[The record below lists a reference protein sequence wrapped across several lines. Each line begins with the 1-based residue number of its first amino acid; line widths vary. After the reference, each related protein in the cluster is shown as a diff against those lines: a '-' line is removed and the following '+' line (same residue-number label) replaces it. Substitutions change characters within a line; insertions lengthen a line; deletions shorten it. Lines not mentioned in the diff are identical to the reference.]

1 MTKNS
6 PVVRP
11 SRSSG
16 ELLERGEALL
26 AIDALLAA
34 GRDARGRLLLV
45 EGHAGIGKTALLEEA
60 VVRARADDMTVMR
73 ARASELESDFQFGLA
88 LQLFEPLLSGAD
100 DDVRDRLL
108 AGSAA
113 LAGPLLERPTSWAGD
128 EAESRSYPVMHGLFW
143 VLSNLAETG
152 PVLIAI
158 DDVHWADRAS
168 LRLVLYLLQRLDEMA
183 VSIVAARRLGEPG
196 APDDLLAQIS
206 THVTSRALRPAPLSR
221 EGARRMV
228 ADALPGADEAF
239 GDACWRM
246 TEGNVFLLEELI
258 AAARDEGWQ
267 PTAQN
272 APRIGTLAPEAVLRA
287 VAVRLMR
294 LSDDAA
300 GVARAVAVLGDDAQ
314 LRHVA
319 ALSGRAADRIVA
331 AADALAA
338 SEILRPVD
346 AGALRFAHPLLASAV
361 YADIATAERAA
372 LHRRAAEILHGE
384 GIAPER
390 VAAHLLPS
398 PGSGDA
404 WVVDLLCDVA
414 RHAVAAGAPESAA
427 SYLSRALQEP
437 PAAGQRAAVLHEL
450 GASEAATGL
459 ASAVEH
465 LEEALAA
472 EGSATGPGGGG
483 AARARTLLALGR
495 ALAAAGR
502 HAEALVRF
510 DEAVACADASSGSP
524 ADAALAALAR
534 AEAGTLG
541 VLDPMRRRAL
551 LDAAAA
557 AADDAPR
564 AEHRALTAMR
574 CLHRAMAGAP
584 RAEILELARAAADA
598 ADGSAEQRAR
608 ASVPIATSV
617 ALQACD
623 ELLWSER
630 EMTAAMDRARAAGST
645 IAFATATLARAGAR
659 WAQGRLV
666 EALDDA
672 EHALGAQ
679 RHGWRHLLPWAYG
692 AVVGVHVDRGELGAA
707 DAAAGGLDPGVLSG
721 LEGSAVLAPW
731 HEALGRLALAQRRDG
746 DALAH
751 FEAWR
756 DVVSGVANPACG
768 AAWRSASVPALVGLD
783 RTDEARE
790 LAREELALARAFG
803 APRAISVALRA
814 LAHADGH
821 GEIDAQIALLEEAVA
836 LVSAS
841 EARLELCRAQLELGT
856 VLRRARRLTDAG
868 RVLGDALEL
877 ARACGAHPLEERV
890 LEELEVAGSRM
901 RRAARRGADALS
913 PSERRVVALA
923 IEGLSNRQIAEALFV
938 TRKAVEWHLGN
949 AYRKLDV
956 RSRHELPAAL
966 GE

>member
-1 MTKNS
+1 MTKRA

-16 ELLERGEALL
+16 ELLEREEALR

-34 GRDARGRLLLV
+34 GRDATGRLLLV
-45 EGHAGIGKTALLEEA
+45 EGHAGIGKSALLEEA
-60 VVRARADDMTVMR
+60 VARARAEGMIVMR

-88 LQLFEPLLSGAD
+88 LQLFEPLLTGAD
-100 DDVRDRLL
+100 DDARDRLL

-113 LAGPLLERPTSWAGD
+113 LAGPLLERPTSWSGD
-128 EAESRSYPVMHGLFW
+128 EADGRSYPVMHGLFW
-143 VLSNLAETG
+143 VLSNLADAS
-152 PVLIAI
+152 PVLVAI
-158 DDVHWADRAS
+158 DDLHWADRAS

-183 VSIVAARRLGEPG
+183 VSIIAARRLGEPG

-206 THVTSRALRPAPLSR
+206 THGASRAVRPPPLSR
-221 EGARRMV
+221 NGARRMV
-228 ADALPGADEAF
+228 VAALPGADEAF
-239 GDACWRM
+239 ADACWRM

-258 AAARDEGWQ
+258 AAARAEGWQ

-272 APRIGTLAPEAVLRA
+272 ASRMGTLAPEAVLRA

-314 LRHVA
+314 LRHVV
-319 ALSGRAADRIVA
+319 ALSERAVDRVAA

-361 YADIATAERAA
+361 YADIATAERAT

-398 PGSGDA
+398 PGRGDA
-404 WVVDLLCDVA
+404 WVVDLLRDVA

-437 PAAGQRAAVLHEL
+437 PAAEQRAAVLREL
-450 GASEAATGL
+450 GCSEAATGL
-459 ASAVEH
+459 PSAVEH
-465 LEEALAA
+465 LRGALAA
-472 EGSATGPGGGG
+472 DAPADGAPSARP
-483 AARARTLLALGR
+483 RTLLALGR

-502 HAEALVRF
+502 HGEALERF
-510 DEAVACADASSGSP
+510 DEAVACASGSP
-524 ADAALAALAR
+524 ADAAVAALAR

-541 VLDPMRRRAL
+541 LLDPQRRAVL
-551 LDAAAA
+551 LAAA
-557 AADDAPR
+557 AADAGDASP
-564 AEHRALTAMR
+564 AALAAMR
-574 CLHRAMAGAP
+574 CLHRALAGAP
-584 RAEILELARAAADA
+584 RAEVIALARAATDA
-598 ADGSAEQRAR
+598 ADASGEQAPG
-608 ASVPIATSV
+608 ATVPVAAAV

-630 EMTAAMDRARAAGST
+630 EMTAAVDRARAAGST
-645 IAFATATLARAGAR
+645 VALATASLVRARTR

-672 EHALGAQ
+672 EQALGAQ
-679 RHGWRHLLPWAYG
+679 RHGWGHLLPCAYG
-692 AVVGVHVDRGELGAA
+692 VVAGLLVDRGDLSAAGALA
-707 DAAAGGLDPGVLSG
+707 ARLDAAAYT
-721 LEGSAVLAPW
+721 GSAVLAPW
-731 HEALGRLALAQRRDG
+731 HEALGRLALAQRREA

-756 DVVSGVANPACG
+756 DVVSGIANPACG

-783 RTDEARE
+783 RTDDARE

-814 LAHADGH
+814 LAHAHGH
-821 GEIDAQIALLEEAVA
+821 GEIEVQIALLEEAVA
-836 LVSAS
+836 LVAAS

-856 VLRRARRLTDAG
+856 VLRRARRRTDAG

-877 ARACGAHPLEERV
+877 ARACGAQPLEERV

-956 RSRHELPAAL
+956 RSRHELSDAL